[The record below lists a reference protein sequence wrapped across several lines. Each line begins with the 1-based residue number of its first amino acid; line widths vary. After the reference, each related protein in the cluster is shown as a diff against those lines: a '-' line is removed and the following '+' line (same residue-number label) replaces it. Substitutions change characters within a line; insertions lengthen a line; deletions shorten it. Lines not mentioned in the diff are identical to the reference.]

1 MEPIERRRELLL
13 AAKKVFAASGYHAAG
28 VADIV
33 AEAEV
38 ARGTFYLYFK
48 SKRDVFSALLDHIFQ
63 SLMKRLQSIPLDQPE
78 QILKGLMDNV
88 ALVEAFFEEDTEHAQ
103 IIIREAM
110 FLDDESSRRVE
121 EMRHA
126 LVEYLVGV
134 VRQWQEAGILRPLDP
149 ELVVHAFLGAWRE
162 FFEQRVIL
170 GNITASSEEIIEN
183 LIQLFLFGLIDPKHF
198 DLAADHL
205 RAIGEEGPHA

>member
-1 MEPIERRRELLL
+1 MEPTERRRELLL
-13 AAKKVFAASGYHAAG
+13 AAKKVFADKGYHAAG

-33 AEAEV
+33 AEAVV

-48 SKRDVFSALLDHIFQ
+48 SKRDIFSALLNHIFL
-63 SLMKRLQSIPLDQPE
+63 SLMERLRAIPLDQPE
-78 QILKGLMDNV
+78 LILKGLIDNV
-88 ALVEAFFEEDTEHAQ
+88 TLVEAFFEEDTEHAQ

-110 FLDDESSRRVE
+110 FLDEESSRRVD
-121 EMRHA
+121 EMRKT

-134 VRQWQEAGILRPLDP
+134 VKQWQEAGVLRPLAP
-149 ELVVHAFLGAWRE
+149 ELVAHAFLGAWRE

-170 GNITASSEEIIEN
+170 GNITASSEEILEN
-183 LIQLFLFGLIDPKHF
+183 LIQLFLFGLIDPEFF

-205 RAIGEEGPHA
+205 REIGEEENNA